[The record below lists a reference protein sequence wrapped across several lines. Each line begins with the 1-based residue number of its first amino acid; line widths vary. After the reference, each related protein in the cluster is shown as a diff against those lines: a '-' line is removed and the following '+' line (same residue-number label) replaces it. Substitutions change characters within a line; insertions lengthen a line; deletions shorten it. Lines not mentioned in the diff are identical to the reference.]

1 MIDSMRSTQL
11 HTGDAVRVLPT
22 GEVGLV
28 VRIDRLYP
36 VSALISLG
44 AEGLWAFPIE
54 TIDRVDDLQ
63 SYLRDDRDKP
73 SSR

>member
-1 MIDSMRSTQL
+1 MIESMRSAQL

-28 VRIDRLYP
+28 VKIDRLYP
-36 VSALISLG
+36 VSALVSLG

-54 TIDRVDDLQ
+54 TVDRVDDLQ
-63 SYLRDDRDKP
+63 SYLADDRDQP
-73 SSR
+73 SGR